1 MSIKNQLRAAIL
13 SGGSTGASPD
23 PSKGKTTFA
32 DNSESIIPSADGV
45 LHVRAQGTPSEI
57 GAWLTVF
64 SDNGAYGVACDAPQT
79 TPCNVLIS
87 VKKGMRMWLR
97 AANGMKITEIWL
109 TKSSGGGKN
118 PVAQSLWRVVSC
130 LRSTFDQCL
139 SRIEKRIRACQASL
153 VALRSEQSKH
163 TQLHLTGGC
172 SAHQRMLRFPLWI
185 RKTHTKC
192 LSLGLGLLGSRL
204 SYESSR
210 GRLTRFTQQA
220 LDRSTPTLARNLV
233 LGGASHG

>member
-13 SGGSTGASPD
+13 SGGATGASPD

-32 DNSESIIPSADGV
+32 DNSESIIPSANGV
-45 LHVRAQGTPSEI
+45 LHVRAQGTPTEI

-109 TKSSGGGKN
+109 TKSSGGVKTLWH
-118 PVAQSLWRVVSC
+118 SL
-130 LRSTFDQCL
+130 F
-139 SRIEKRIRACQASL
+139 
-153 VALRSEQSKH
+153 
-163 TQLHLTGGC
+163 GGLC
-172 SAHQRMLRFPLWI
+172 HA
-185 RKTHTKC
+185 
-192 LSLGLGLLGSRL
+192 
-204 SYESSR
+204 
-210 GRLTRFTQQA
+210 
-220 LDRSTPTLARNLV
+220 
-233 LGGASHG
+233 

>member
-1 MSIKNQLRAAIL
+1 MATKKDYLRAAIL

-45 LHVRAQGTPSEI
+45 LHVRAQGTSSEI

-64 SDNGAYGVACDAPQT
+64 SDNGAYGVACDAPKT

-109 TKSSGGGKN
+109 TKSSGGGVKT
-118 PVAQSLWRVVSC
+118 LWHN
-130 LRSTFDQCL
+130 LF
-139 SRIEKRIRACQASL
+139 
-153 VALRSEQSKH
+153 
-163 TQLHLTGGC
+163 GGLC
-172 SAHQRMLRFPLWI
+172 HA
-185 RKTHTKC
+185 
-192 LSLGLGLLGSRL
+192 
-204 SYESSR
+204 
-210 GRLTRFTQQA
+210 
-220 LDRSTPTLARNLV
+220 
-233 LGGASHG
+233 